1 MNLLAVVTFIFFT
14 ALVAVISWYL
24 TKNENLDSNS
34 GYFLGGRSLSGVVIA
49 GSLLLTNLS
58 TEQLVGMNGNAFM
71 GGLSVIG
78 YEVTSGITLIFMGL
92 YLSSRN

>member
-14 ALVAVISWYL
+14 GLVAVISWYL

-78 YEVTSGITLIFMGL
+78 Y
-92 YLSSRN
+92 